1 MNRKRTE
8 LVSDVPP
15 GLTWWAWKRGLAYRL
30 YGKEDKPRGTYDGR
44 LSKACGMRL
53 SRKGKELRDSDPV
66 TPGPVD
72 VVERYRGAW
81 PLAESEGWAQ

>member
-15 GLTWWAWKRGLAYRL
+15 GLTWWAWKRVHARNL
-30 YGKEDKPRGTYDGR
+30 YGLGDTPRGAYDGR

-53 SRKGKELRDSDPV
+53 SRNGRELYDSDPV
-66 TPGPVD
+66 TPGPVE
-72 VVERYRGAW
+72 VREHYRGPW
-81 PLAESEGWAQ
+81 PLGEPVQTC

>member
-1 MNRKRTE
+1 MNRTHTE
-8 LVSDVPP
+8 TVTARA
-15 GLTWWAWKRGLAYRL
+15 GLTWWAWKRVYARKLYALADVPPGAYS
-30 YGKEDKPRGTYDGR
+30 GR

-72 VVERYRGAW
+72 IVERYRGAW
-81 PLAESEGWAQ
+81 PLAESEG